1 MLRKKAFSNPA
12 FILFLFVFCII
23 TVLTVEYYRI
33 YTVKEYIDDEMS
45 RAVNI
50 AVDTAM
56 LDEYRQVHV
65 SFINIDTAKK
75 TFNDYLYNEMQL
87 NSANERFDNGKF
99 QYRLIIEDTVIEESP
114 AKYTVKG
121 TLQMRPILLEKL
133 VPIDIDIP
141 FKQTSRNQRY
151 E

>member
-1 MLRKKAFSNPA
+1 
-12 FILFLFVFCII
+12 
-23 TVLTVEYYRI
+23 
-33 YTVKEYIDDEMS
+33 
-45 RAVNI
+45 
-50 AVDTAM
+50 M

-75 TFNDYLYNEMQL
+75 TFNDYLHNEMQL